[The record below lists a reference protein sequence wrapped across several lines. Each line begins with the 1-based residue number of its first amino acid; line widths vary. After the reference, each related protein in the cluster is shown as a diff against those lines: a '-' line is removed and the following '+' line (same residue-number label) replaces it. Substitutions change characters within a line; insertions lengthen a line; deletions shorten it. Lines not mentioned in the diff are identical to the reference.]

1 MFCIE
6 ELFPQFFSE
15 TWNYFLDF
23 GFIARNLLII
33 MDFVVC
39 VVLRRPAHRRTVET
53 QNFASLHPQT
63 LQINCFGCVGI
74 AHVETI

>member
-23 GFIARNLLII
+23 GFTARNLLII

-39 VVLRRPAHRRTVET
+39 VVLRRPAHRRSR
-53 QNFASLHPQT
+53 FR
-63 LQINCFGCVGI
+63 CVAEKERRNRYSHG
-74 AHVETI
+74 HRPW